1 MEAKISIIV
10 PVYKVEKYINR
21 CLDSILNQSYK
32 NLEIILVD
40 DGSPDRCG
48 EVCKEYAKKDSR
60 IRVIHKENGG
70 LSDARNFGMKYIT
83 GEYTLF
89 LDSDDYIEKNCIETL
104 LKVAQENKSDI
115 IQSGFYYDYDT
126 YLLYDDRYYTEDSP
140 IVNLD
145 NNSLMREL
153 VINERVKNFV
163 WGKLYKSELIRDK
176 YFKKGVLFE
185 DVFWA
190 HNIMKD
196 VKKYTIIHKPL
207 WYYTQRED
215 SIVGK
220 YSSKN
225 LDILKGL
232 KERKEFLKINY
243 PNLLGEINKLIFT
256 TSMLHYNIILKLRDS
271 NLEIAKKEIKED
283 ILKNYSEIYRSLD
296 NYFLKWQ
303 LIIFKYIPKLNRMPI
318 LLKRVFEKIKGEK
331 LLKRIDKKC

>member
-48 EVCKEYAKKDSR
+48 EICKEYAKKDSR

-115 IQSGFYYDYDT
+115 VQSGFYYDYDT

-196 VKKYTIIHKPL
+196 VKKYTIIHKLL

-243 PNLLGEINKLIFT
+243 PNLLREINKLIFT

>member
-10 PVYKVEKYINR
+10 PVYRVEKYINR

-48 EVCKEYAKKDSR
+48 EICEEYAKKDSR

-89 LDSDDYIEKNCIETL
+89 LDSDDYIEKDCIETL
-104 LKVAQENKSDI
+104 LKIAQENNSDI
-115 IQSGFYYDYDT
+115 VQCGFYYDYNT

-185 DVFWA
+185 DVFWS

-225 LDILKGL
+225 LNILKGL

-243 PNLLGEINKLIFT
+243 PNLLGEINKLIFI

-283 ILKNYSEIYRSLD
+283 ILKNYSEIYKSLD

>member
-196 VKKYTIIHKPL
+196 VKKYTIIHKLL